1 MPLPPTRRRD
11 GDDDQPEA
19 WRGRTLHD
27 LTKEEIEHFAQ
38 QIKGHHGGEMAGL
51 DLSWGR
57 AHVAAKGIA
66 AIVLIMFVTQGAIVL
81 YVGHRM
87 ETAIGT
93 MQTASTEAINKIQ
106 FSAAAEHATARK
118 TQDRMACLLSLS
130 IEERTRFRTEFKPG
144 AWQRWCGWMS
154 ED

>member
-1 MPLPPTRRRD
+1 MPLPPARHRE
-11 GDDDQPEA
+11 GDDDPES
-19 WRGRTLHD
+19 WRARTLHS
-27 LTKEEIEHFAQ
+27 LTKEEIEHFAA
-38 QIKGHHGGEMAGL
+38 QIKGHGGGEMAGL

-57 AHVAAKGIA
+57 AHIAAKGIA
-66 AIVLIMFVTQGAIVL
+66 AIVLIMFVTQAAIVL

-93 MQTASTEAINKIQ
+93 MQVASTEAIGKIQ
-106 FSAAAEHATARK
+106 ASAGAEHATARK
-118 TQDRMACLLSLS
+118 TQDRMACLLSMS
-130 IEERTRFRTEFKPG
+130 IEERTRFRMEFKPG